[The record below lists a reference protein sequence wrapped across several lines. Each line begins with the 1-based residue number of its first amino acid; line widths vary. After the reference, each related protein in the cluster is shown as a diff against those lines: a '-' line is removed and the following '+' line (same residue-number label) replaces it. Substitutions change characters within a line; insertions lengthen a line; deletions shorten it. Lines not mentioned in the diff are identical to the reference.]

1 MNIFQNLDLLSVGIV
16 IASSGMLGFSV
27 YFNNTSSVTN
37 KTFLTFSIIT
47 LIWGGTNYLFYQI
60 HNPEIS
66 IWFLRAVLFFAV
78 WQAFIIFQLF
88 FVFPSKKTT
97 FPKWY
102 KYILIPVVILTSILM
117 LTPLGIEGVKELSP
131 EGRIIKAHNGQAI
144 PLFGLLGIFLVVGGL
159 YAFIRKAK
167 RAINSER
174 KSYWFILTGTAITFA
189 LIIIF
194 NLILPSAFDDSR
206 FIPLGALFVFPLIA
220 FTSYAILRHKL
231 FNIKIAAVGIFT
243 FLLSI
248 VTFLEIIFVRDLS
261 QIIFRSSIF
270 IFVLIFGIMLIKTVL
285 KEVRLREEIE
295 TLVET
300 LQKTN
305 ARLKEL
311 DRLKSEF
318 VSFATHQIRAP
329 LTTIRG
335 YTSLIQEGSYGDVSE
350 KVKGALDKI
359 YQSSNGLVLIVGDY
373 LNISRI
379 EMGTMKYNF
388 IESDF
393 GKLVSETAEEL
404 KLNVTGA
411 GLKFIINIDNS
422 KKYKANIDIG
432 KMKQVI
438 INLIDNAVKYTKKG
452 SITISLSKDEERNK
466 LLLQVSDT
474 GIGISKEIMQ
484 KLFGKFIR
492 AKNASD
498 TNTQGT
504 GLGLYLAKQM
514 TLAHSG
520 GKLWVE
526 SEGEGKGSTFFVE
539 LNVV

>member
-1 MNIFQNLDLLSVGIV
+1 MDIITNLDLLSVGVAI
-16 IASSGMLGFSV
+16 SGIGILGFV
-27 YFNNTSSVTN
+27 VFFNNKKSITN
-37 KTFLTFSIIT
+37 KSFLYFSLITICWGIVNYFSYQFNSENIT
-47 LIWGGTNYLFYQI
+47 LWLFR
-60 HNPEIS
+60 
-66 IWFLRAVLFFAV
+66 LTMFFAV
-78 WQAFIIFQLF
+78 FQAFFLYHLFHIFPNITYKFSKLYIYGLIPLVIVTAGITLTPFLF
-88 FVFPSKKTT
+88 SNVIGEIKVGEVAQVTKGPGLFLFAVVAVGLVINSIYVLLKKTIT
-97 FPKWY
+97 ASSTNKKSFK
-102 KYILIPVVILTSILM
+102 
-117 LTPLGIEGVKELSP
+117 
-131 EGRIIKAHNGQAI
+131 II
-144 PLFGLLGIFLVVGGL
+144 LLGTV
-159 YAFIRKAK
+159 
-167 RAINSER
+167 
-174 KSYWFILTGTAITFA
+174 ITFV
-189 LIIIF
+189 LIITF
-194 NLILPSAFDDSR
+194 NFIIPTFYDNPR
-206 FIPLGALFVFPLIA
+206 FIPLGALFIFPFVALS
-220 FTSYAILRHKL
+220 SYAILRHKL

-248 VTFLEIIFVRDLS
+248 VTFLEIIFARDLS

-393 GKLVSETAEEL
+393 GKLVSKTAEEL

-452 SITISLSKDEERNK
+452 SITISLFKDEERNK

-474 GIGISKEIMQ
+474 GIGISKETMQ

>member
-1 MNIFQNLDLLSVGIV
+1 MPEVRAFRQKKKLLRLNNMNIFQNLDLLSVGIV

-66 IWFLRAVLFFAV
+66 IWFLRVVLFFAV

-248 VTFLEIIFVRDLS
+248 VTFLEIIFARDLS

-295 TLVET
+295 TLAET

-305 ARLKEL
+305 TRLKEL

-318 VSFATHQIRAP
+318 VSFDIP
-329 LTTIRG
+329 IP
-335 YTSLIQEGSYGDVSE
+335 
-350 KVKGALDKI
+350 
-359 YQSSNGLVLIVGDY
+359 
-373 LNISRI
+373 
-379 EMGTMKYNF
+379 
-388 IESDF
+388 
-393 GKLVSETAEEL
+393 VSETCKSNLFLSSSLESEIVIEPFFVYLTALSIRFIITCFILPISIFALYFFEL
-404 KLNVTGA
+404 SI
-411 GLKFIINIDNS
+411 FIINFNPAPVTFNFNS
-422 KKYKANIDIG
+422 SAVLLTNFPKSDSMKLYFIVPISIRDIF
-432 KMKQVI
+432 K
-438 INLIDNAVKYTKKG
+438 
-452 SITISLSKDEERNK
+452 
-466 LLLQVSDT
+466 
-474 GIGISKEIMQ
+474 
-484 KLFGKFIR
+484 
-492 AKNASD
+492 
-498 TNTQGT
+498 
-504 GLGLYLAKQM
+504 
-514 TLAHSG
+514 
-520 GKLWVE
+520 
-526 SEGEGKGSTFFVE
+526 
-539 LNVV
+539 